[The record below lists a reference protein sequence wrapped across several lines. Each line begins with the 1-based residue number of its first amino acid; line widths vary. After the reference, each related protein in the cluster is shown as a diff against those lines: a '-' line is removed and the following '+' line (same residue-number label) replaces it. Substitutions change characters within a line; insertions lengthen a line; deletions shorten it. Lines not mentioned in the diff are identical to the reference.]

1 MKPHESISSQFRR
14 TTEGRRSGASDA
26 DRVPV
31 MPSSKR
37 VKAPRASEQER
48 LTTGETAAAPS
59 CSAEPQ
65 PQQARASAAAALAGA
80 SQSSSTESDDWTGS
94 LVAPIRSWAWRALE
108 TARGEL
114 RLAMDS
120 VVEDMEAVSEALSS
134 HTMVGEA
141 TSSHRSAGGA
151 VSSESAHDEESTR
164 VDDFFTPAV
173 VRLEYEQEDYI
184 APPQRCDGFE
194 VNDCP

>member
-1 MKPHESISSQFRR
+1 M
-14 TTEGRRSGASDA
+14 
-26 DRVPV
+26 
-31 MPSSKR
+31 KR

-48 LTTGETAAAPS
+48 LTTGVTAAAPS

-65 PQQARASAAAALAGA
+65 PQQARASVA
-80 SQSSSTESDDWTGS
+80 SQSSSTAIESDDWTGS
-94 LVAPIRSWAWRALE
+94 MVAPLRSWAWRALE

-134 HTMVGEA
+134 H
-141 TSSHRSAGGA
+141 RSAGGF

-194 VNDCP
+194 VNDGP

>member
-1 MKPHESISSQFRR
+1 
-14 TTEGRRSGASDA
+14 
-26 DRVPV
+26 

-37 VKAPRASEQER
+37 VKAPRASEQKR

-65 PQQARASAAAALAGA
+65 PQQARASGA
-80 SQSSSTESDDWTGS
+80 SQSSSTAIESDDWTGS
-94 LVAPIRSWAWRALE
+94 MVAPLRSWAWRALE

-134 HTMVGEA
+134 H
-141 TSSHRSAGGA
+141 RSAGGF

-194 VNDCP
+194 VNDGP

>member
-1 MKPHESISSQFRR
+1 M
-14 TTEGRRSGASDA
+14 
-26 DRVPV
+26 
-31 MPSSKR
+31 KR
-37 VKAPRASEQER
+37 VKSPRAPEQER

-80 SQSSSTESDDWTGS
+80 SQSSSSESDDWTGS

-134 HTMVGEA
+134 HTLVGEA
-141 TSSHRSAGGA
+141 TSSIRSLDCRGG
-151 VSSESAHDEESTR
+151 VSSESALDEESTR

-173 VRLEYEQEDYI
+173 VRIEYEQADCI
-184 APPQRCDGFE
+184 APPQRYDGFE
-194 VNDCP
+194 VNGP

>member
-1 MKPHESISSQFRR
+1 M
-14 TTEGRRSGASDA
+14 
-26 DRVPV
+26 
-31 MPSSKR
+31 KR

-48 LTTGETAAAPS
+48 LTTGVTAAAPS

-65 PQQARASAAAALAGA
+65 PQQARASVA
-80 SQSSSTESDDWTGS
+80 SQSSSTAIESDDWTGS
-94 LVAPIRSWAWRALE
+94 MVAPLRSWAWRALE

-134 HTMVGEA
+134 HKLVGDA
-141 TSSHRSAGGA
+141 TSSFRSAGG
-151 VSSESAHDEESTR
+151 VSSESALDEESTR

-173 VRLEYEQEDYI
+173 VRIEYEQADCI
-184 APPQRCDGFE
+184 APPQRYDGFE
-194 VNDCP
+194 VNGP

>member
-1 MKPHESISSQFRR
+1 MNRFRHSSELQTHTSEGR
-14 TTEGRRSGASDA
+14 TTTEPLDA

-37 VKAPRASEQER
+37 VKAPRASEQKR

-80 SQSSSTESDDWTGS
+80 SQSSSSESDDWTGS

-134 HTMVGEA
+134 H
-141 TSSHRSAGGA
+141 RSAGGF

-194 VNDCP
+194 VNDGP

>member
-1 MKPHESISSQFRR
+1 
-14 TTEGRRSGASDA
+14 
-26 DRVPV
+26 

-37 VKAPRASEQER
+37 VKAPRASEQKR

-65 PQQARASAAAALAGA
+65 PQQARASVA
-80 SQSSSTESDDWTGS
+80 SQSSSTAIESDDWTGS
-94 LVAPIRSWAWRALE
+94 MVAPLRSWAWRALE

-134 HTMVGEA
+134 H
-141 TSSHRSAGGA
+141 RSAGGF

-194 VNDCP
+194 VNDGP

>member
-1 MKPHESISSQFRR
+1 M
-14 TTEGRRSGASDA
+14 
-26 DRVPV
+26 
-31 MPSSKR
+31 KR

-48 LTTGETAAAPS
+48 LTTGVTAAAPS

-65 PQQARASAAAALAGA
+65 PQQARASGA
-80 SQSSSTESDDWTGS
+80 SQSSSTAIESDDWTGS
-94 LVAPIRSWAWRALE
+94 MVAPLRSWAWRALE

-134 HTMVGEA
+134 HTLVGEA
-141 TSSHRSAGGA
+141 TSSIRSLDCRGGL
-151 VSSESAHDEESTR
+151 SSESALDEESTR

-173 VRLEYEQEDYI
+173 VRIEYEQADCI

-194 VNDCP
+194 LINFEDEAEIIAFSG

>member
-1 MKPHESISSQFRR
+1 M
-14 TTEGRRSGASDA
+14 
-26 DRVPV
+26 
-31 MPSSKR
+31 KR

-48 LTTGETAAAPS
+48 LTITAAAPS

-65 PQQARASAAAALAGA
+65 PQQARASGA
-80 SQSSSTESDDWTGS
+80 SQSSSTAIESDDWTGS
-94 LVAPIRSWAWRALE
+94 MVAPLRSWAWRALE

-134 HTMVGEA
+134 HTLVGEA
-141 TSSHRSAGGA
+141 TSSIRSLDCRGG
-151 VSSESAHDEESTR
+151 VSSESALDEESTR

-173 VRLEYEQEDYI
+173 VRIEYEQADCI

-194 VNDCP
+194 VNGP

>member
-1 MKPHESISSQFRR
+1 M
-14 TTEGRRSGASDA
+14 
-26 DRVPV
+26 
-31 MPSSKR
+31 KR

-48 LTTGETAAAPS
+48 LTTGVTAAAPS

-80 SQSSSTESDDWTGS
+80 SQSSSSESDDWTGS

-134 HTMVGEA
+134 HKLVGDA
-141 TSSHRSAGGA
+141 TSSFRSAGG
-151 VSSESAHDEESTR
+151 VSSESALDEESTR

-173 VRLEYEQEDYI
+173 VRIEYEQADCI

-194 VNDCP
+194 VNGP